1 MTESVFCLNP
11 LGWTPWTLRFYQ
23 AVMTRCIP
31 IIIADNIEF
40 PFESEINYSEFAL
53 KIPEKDVSDILE
65 TMRDMPEEERERRRR
80 YMDKIWK
87 QFTYQRP
94 AEKTRLLH
102 RERVGQKNP
111 RAQEIRSRK
120 LLVTLTTIDES
131 VFNEPVVLHASFV
144 LNTTEEREER
154 EGEK

>member
-1 MTESVFCLNP
+1 
-11 LGWTPWTLRFYQ
+11 
-23 AVMTRCIP
+23 MTRCIP

-94 AEKTRLLH
+94 AEIGDAYYSAVKELARKVRAH
-102 RERVGQKNP
+102 KKYGRE
-111 RAQEIRSRK
+111 
-120 LLVTLTTIDES
+120 
-131 VFNEPVVLHASFV
+131 SFW
-144 LNTTEEREER
+144 
-154 EGEK
+154 